1 MIKNSPTQV
10 CFFFLSFF
18 LSFPRT
24 ALPRIELLFLISLI
38 SFSTFSFFISFQSF
52 NAEISEKSIS
62 RGINVACNTNKNI
75 SKNLFHFS
83 SIIVRAYKSC
93 QTKRLVGSG
102 YLL

>member
-1 MIKNSPTQV
+1 MIKNSSTQV
-10 CFFFLSFF
+10 CFSSFLFFCHFLERLYKHRASVFYFTFF
-18 LSFPRT
+18 IFR
-24 ALPRIELLFLISLI
+24 FL
-38 SFSTFSFFISFQSF
+38 FFISFQSF
-52 NAEISEKSIS
+52 NAEINEKSVS

-93 QTKRLVGSG
+93 QMKRLVASG